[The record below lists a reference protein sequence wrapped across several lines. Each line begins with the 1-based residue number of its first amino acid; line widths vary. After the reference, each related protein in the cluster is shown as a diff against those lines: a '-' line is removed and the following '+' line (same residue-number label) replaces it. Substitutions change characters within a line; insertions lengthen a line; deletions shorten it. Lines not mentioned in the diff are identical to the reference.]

1 MRKFLRDNGL
11 TIVVMSLFAA
21 FLIGQVITGFR
32 VHNDDRTSHGE
43 SELAMSAYLRSG
55 HFIEATFEN
64 WESEYLQ
71 MGFFVLATVYLFQRG
86 SAESRDPDKSARD
99 PRQPGTEQSPWPVKR
114 GGLAL
119 RIYENSLSTALLLLF
134 VASFILHAWGGV
146 RVYNEDLVRNGEA
159 PITTLH
165 YVTTSQFWFESFQ
178 NWQSEL
184 LAIGSLVV
192 FSIVLRQR
200 NSPESKRVEAP
211 HGETGA

>member
-1 MRKFLRDNGL
+1 
-11 TIVVMSLFAA
+11 
-21 FLIGQVITGFR
+21 
-32 VHNDDRTSHGE
+32 
-43 SELAMSAYLRSG
+43 
-55 HFIEATFEN
+55 
-64 WESEYLQ
+64 
-71 MGFFVLATVYLFQRG
+71 
-86 SAESRDPDKSARD
+86 
-99 PRQPGTEQSPWPVKR
+99 
-114 GGLAL
+114 
-119 RIYENSLSTALLLLF
+119 LLF